1 MSEREAELESKLE
14 AANLRIRLLEDKVD
28 ALLRGLYAS
37 KSEKLDPNQLTL
49 LEDAEAKK
57 ETAPADAD
65 ERTGAAASKPAVHRK
80 PRGARIPDELPVR
93 EEVLDPDIVKADP
106 QSWRLAGE
114 EVSER
119 LDYEPAKFWKHR
131 LIRRK
136 YVSKDNPYLPPV
148 IAPLPERL
156 QERCLATAEL
166 VAQVVVSKYADH
178 QPLYRQ
184 ESIYRSR
191 HGVTIPR
198 RTLCRWVELASDWLE
213 PVYMEMIRRQRLES
227 YLQIDETPVSYL
239 KPGYGKA
246 AQGYFWVTSKPGGDA
261 IYHWHPSRA
270 SSCIHDMIEES
281 FKGTLQCDGY
291 KAYSSF
297 RNQREGP
304 IELAGCWAHT
314 RRKFFEARS
323 RDPAICDW
331 MLRQIGQLYLVE
343 RSLRETRAGPALRA
357 ATRSSNSAAILKRIQ
372 KALYILKPRYLPQ
385 SSMGKAVGY
394 ALEQWERLQVFVS
407 NGVVEIDNN
416 LVENAIRPTKLG
428 LKNWMFIGSEG
439 SGRTSAILFTL
450 VESAKRHGLEPY
462 GYIKELLLRLPEST
476 NWQIQQFTP
485 AAVAKSKKEN
495 AA

>member
-37 KSEKLDPNQLTL
+37 KSEKLDPNQLAL

-57 ETAPADAD
+57 EPAPAEAD
-65 ERTGAAASKPAVHRK
+65 ERTGAAASKTAVQRK
-80 PRGARIPDELPVR
+80 PRGPRIPEDLPVR

-106 QSWRLAGE
+106 QSWRPAGE

-136 YVSKDNPYLPPV
+136 YAPKDNPYLPPV

-156 QERCLATAEL
+156 QDRCLATSEL
-166 VAQVVVSKYADH
+166 IAQVVVSKYADH

-184 ESIYRSR
+184 ESIYRER

-198 RTLCRWVELASDWLE
+198 RTLCRWVELAAGWLE
-213 PVYMEMIRRQRLES
+213 PVYMEMIRRQQAQS
-227 YLQIDETPVSYL
+227 YLQIDETPIAYL
-239 KPGYGKA
+239 EPGRGKA
-246 AQGYFWVTSKPGGDA
+246 AQGYFWVSSKPLDDA
-261 IYHWHPSRA
+261 IYHWHPGRGA
-270 SSCIHDMIEES
+270 SCLDSIVEES
-281 FKGTLQCDGY
+281 FSGTLQCDGY
-291 KAYSSF
+291 KAYPKF
-297 RNQREGP
+297 QKDRKKP
-304 IELAGCWAHT
+304 LELAGCWAHA
-314 RRKFFEARS
+314 RRKFFEARA
-323 RDPAICDW
+323 RDPAACDW
-331 MLRQIGQLYLVE
+331 ILRQIGQLYLIE

-357 ATRSSNSAAILKRIQ
+357 AIRSSGSAMTLKRIQ

-385 SSMGKAVGY
+385 SSMGKAVAY
-394 ALEQWERLQVFVS
+394 ALEQWERLQVFVG

-439 SGRTSAILFTL
+439 SGRSSAILFTL

-462 GYIKELLLRLPEST
+462 SYIKELLLRLPEST
-476 NWQIQQFTP
+476 NWQVPQFTP
-485 AAVAKSKKEN
+485 AAVAKSEKVN